1 MKRLISIA
9 MLALLLCSVSL
20 AQDDAAKKKAAQAS
34 AESWMALVDAGD
46 YAQSWQPSCVVLQRK
61 GLEGG
66 LGEDGWFRWQPGS
79 ESLRTACWLRH
90 CTRPSFQ
97 GAPGWRVCGDP
108 VQKRI
113 CEPTD
118 GHRDDRSKLL
128 DKDGKWHVSGYFIK
142 PAEQ

>member
-9 MLALLLCSVSL
+9 MLALLLCSVSF

-46 YAQSWQPSCVVLQRK
+46 YAQSWDQAASFFK
-61 GLEGG
+61 GKVSKADWEKMV
-66 LGEDGWFRWQPGS
+66 GS
-79 ESLRTACWLRH
+79 VRNQVGKSENRTLASAQYTTKL
-90 CTRPSFQ
+90 P
-97 GAPGWRVCGDP
+97 GAPDGEYV
-108 VQKRI
+108 VIQYKSAFANQ
-113 CEPTD
+113 PTAIETIVPM
-118 GHRDDRSKLL
+118 L